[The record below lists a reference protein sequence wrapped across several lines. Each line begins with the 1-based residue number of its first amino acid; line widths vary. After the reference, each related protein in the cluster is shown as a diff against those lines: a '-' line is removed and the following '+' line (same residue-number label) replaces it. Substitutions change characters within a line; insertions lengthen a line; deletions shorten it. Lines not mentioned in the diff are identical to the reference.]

1 MKKKK
6 KEVDNKTIHLYVI
19 YECNSF
25 IISYF
30 YLDHYIQSLASQSQF
45 LIITNVCKF
54 VFTSVNLSL
63 RLIILLYRI
72 HSTL

>member
-1 MKKKK
+1 MEKK

-45 LIITNVCKF
+45 LIITMC
-54 VFTSVNLSL
+54 VNSYLH
-63 RLIILLYRI
+63 R
-72 HSTL
+72 